1 MNESVVESRVDA
13 RVVPAAADRIRVT
26 VTGRDRPGI
35 TAAIAA
41 AVARCSCEILSV
53 RQVCVRR
60 RLTLMFELLVENAPP
75 QQSIFRDLLLVS
87 KQIGVSVD
95 FSLLPGV
102 VSRASSEHARP
113 VSEQYVITAIAADSI
128 TPAFLVD
135 LGYKLQERQF
145 VLESVNK
152 LSQHRLGCI
161 ELVVSSPASS
171 SVSDIQ
177 QFRSEMFVIGR
188 NYATDV
194 AVQKENLT
202 RKSKRLVVMDMDSTL
217 IQQEV
222 IDELARYAGK
232 FEAVQEITHRAMAGE
247 LDFKSS
253 LHKRVECL
261 KGTPASVIQQVIDH
275 LVYTSGAYHL
285 VHTLKR
291 LGYKLAV
298 ISGGFTPIAQH
309 VRQTLGLDYAYANQL
324 EIGPD
329 SCFTGRTIGPIV
341 DAQRKADLLMA
352 IAQQEQVELEQTI
365 CIGDGANDLPMLSIA
380 GLGIAFN
387 AKPAVQERAA
397 FRLNRQGL
405 DSVLYFLGIP
415 EAEQIQLRGNDVAT
429 QARQKPVAKNSK
441 RAFDQS

>member
-1 MNESVVESRVDA
+1 
-13 RVVPAAADRIRVT
+13 
-26 VTGRDRPGI
+26 
-35 TAAIAA
+35 
-41 AVARCSCEILSV
+41 
-53 RQVCVRR
+53 
-60 RLTLMFELLVENAPP
+60 MFELLAENAPS
-75 QQSIFRDLLLVS
+75 QQSIFRELLLVS
-87 KQIGVSVD
+87 KQIGVTID
-95 FSLLPGV
+95 FSLLTEP
-102 VSRASSEHARP
+102 SPQLPSDHARP
-113 VSEQYVITAIAADSI
+113 ASEQYVITAIAADSI
-128 TPAFLVD
+128 TPSFLVD

-177 QFRSEMFVIGR
+177 EFRSEMFVIGR
-188 NYATDV
+188 KYSTDV

-222 IDELARYAGK
+222 IDEIARYAGK

-247 LDFKSS
+247 LDFKRS
-253 LHKRVECL
+253 LYKRVECL
-261 KGTPASVIQQVIDH
+261 KGTPASVFQQVIDN
-275 LVYTSGAYHL
+275 LVYTPGAHL
-285 VHTLKR
+285 LVKTLKR

-329 SCFTGRTIGPIV
+329 GCFTGRTLGPIV
-341 DAQRKADLLMA
+341 DAQRKADLLTA
-352 IAQQEQVELEQTI
+352 IAQQEQVDLEQTI

-415 EAEQIQLRGNDVAT
+415 EAEQIQLRGNDVT
-429 QARQKPVAKNSK
+429 NQARPRHEEEHLW
-441 RAFDQS
+441 RALRQS